1 MGLAFP
7 GLGAATHRPQ
17 FHAPSHKGEA
27 DHCATRK
34 YVQHCTISRMR
45 TISVSDARASL
56 PELLDRVGE
65 GEEITITRHGVP
77 VAVVVRPDA
86 LRARRATEVFEEA
99 DSLRVTLDRARQM
112 LVDEAPTL
120 DASAMKE
127 HLSELRASRRA
138 R

>member
-1 MGLAFP
+1 M
-7 GLGAATHRPQ
+7 
-17 FHAPSHKGEA
+17 K
-27 DHCATRK
+27 
-34 YVQHCTISRMR
+34 TISA
-45 TISVSDARASL
+45 TDARASL

-65 GEEITITRHGVP
+65 GDEITITRHGVP

-99 DSLRVTLDRARQM
+99 DSLRARLDRARHM
-112 LVDEAPTL
+112 PVDEAPTL